1 MATDKL
7 KTWLDKEGR
16 TAAWLAKRCE
26 MSRGSVSYWLRGLR
40 VPSPEVRERL
50 AMLSRGAVPAR
61 GWETRPV
68 GGAAVAAREA
78 ARHARNLARMG
89 AR

>member
-1 MATDKL
+1 MAIDQL
-7 KTWLDKEGR
+7 KSWLDREGR

-26 MSRGSVSYWLRGLR
+26 MSRSSVSYWLRGLR
-40 VPSPEVRERL
+40 VPAPAVRERL

-68 GGAAVAAREA
+68 GGAAVKIRED
-78 ARHARNLARMG
+78 ARHARNLAKRG
-89 AR
+89 QR